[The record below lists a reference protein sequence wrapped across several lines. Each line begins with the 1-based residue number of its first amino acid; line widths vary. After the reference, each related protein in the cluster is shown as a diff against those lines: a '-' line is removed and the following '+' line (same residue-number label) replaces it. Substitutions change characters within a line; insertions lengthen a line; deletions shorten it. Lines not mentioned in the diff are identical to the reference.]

1 MPEKQNV
8 EWKAKWKDNYL
19 AWLCGFAN
27 AQGGRLVIG
36 CDDDGE
42 IIGVSNAKK
51 LMEDIPNK
59 IKNAMGIVAEVNLH
73 TKDGKSTITI
83 DVPPYPVGISYKG
96 VYYYRSGATMQVLTG
111 PALESFL
118 LGKRGVSWD
127 NLPFPSFKMED
138 VDDRAVDRFRK
149 LAAKRGRIDPELLN
163 EPKDVLMKKL
173 HLTNGDYLTNAAM
186 LLFAEDPQDWQQGAY
201 IKIGYFKT
209 DADLI
214 YQDEIHG
221 PLLEQVDKAL
231 EVIYLKYMRA
241 KIGYEGIQRV
251 ERYFVPE
258 AALREA
264 LLNAVCHKQYEM
276 SVPVQVSVYDDRLYV
291 ANVGRLPVTWT
302 KEHLLGKHESIPY
315 NPNIATVMYDAGFIE
330 SWGRGVEKIRSA
342 CAAQGM
348 PEPEYTVHPGDI
360 MIKFSA
366 PKAGAVNLNDQMS
379 DEALKNLTEKEKKI
393 LELLFEDPG
402 YTILQLAEHIGCS
415 RKTISQYLNKLKNN
429 GLVQRVG
436 SKRYGHWEIIFDK
449 NQVTQNHD

>member
-42 IIGVSNAKK
+42 IVGVPNAKK

-96 VYYYRSGATMQVLTG
+96 VYYYRSGSTMQVLTG

-138 VDDRAVDRFRK
+138 VDDR
-149 LAAKRGRIDPELLN
+149 L
-163 EPKDVLMKKL
+163 
-173 HLTNGDYLTNAAM
+173 
-186 LLFAEDPQDWQQGAY
+186 
-201 IKIGYFKT
+201 
-209 DADLI
+209 
-214 YQDEIHG
+214 
-221 PLLEQVDKAL
+221 
-231 EVIYLKYMRA
+231 YM
-241 KIGYEGIQRV
+241 
-251 ERYFVPE
+251 
-258 AALREA
+258 
-264 LLNAVCHKQYEM
+264 
-276 SVPVQVSVYDDRLYV
+276 

-302 KEHLLGKHESIPY
+302 KENLLGKHESIPY

-342 CAAQGM
+342 CAAQGV

-366 PKAGAVNLNDQMS
+366 PKEGAVNLNDQMS
-379 DEALKNLTEKEKKI
+379 DEALKI
-393 LELLFEDPG
+393 
-402 YTILQLAEHIGCS
+402 
-415 RKTISQYLNKLKNN
+415 
-429 GLVQRVG
+429 
-436 SKRYGHWEIIFDK
+436 
-449 NQVTQNHD
+449 